1 MRASSGIRIHDTLER
16 ATIELTLRDPGR
28 VSIYVC
34 GPTVYDVPHV
44 GHGRTALVY
53 DTIRR
58 YLEWRG
64 FDVRFVSNVTD
75 IEDKIIARA
84 AERGSSEPELAR
96 EFEAAYFAEM
106 DRLGI
111 RRPDAMPHATEYIEP
126 MLELVTELVD
136 SGHAYVVD
144 GRGVYFD
151 VTKLPDYG
159 ALPHRDLDQLLE
171 SAGARVEVDDAKR
184 NPVDFALWKA
194 AKPGEP
200 VWDSPWGPGRPGW
213 HLECS
218 VMSLRELG
226 EAFDLHGA
234 GNDLVFPHNENE
246 RAQAEA
252 AGHAFAHHWI
262 HSGMVEIGGEKMSK
276 SLHNFTMLSDAVDTH
291 GARAF
296 RLAALQAHYRS
307 AMELG
312 DAELQAAGAGVGRLD
327 ALVRRATAA
336 GIDSHG
342 AELNGT
348 TVERFSSAMDDDFGT
363 PGALAAIFD
372 AAGAANQAIDD
383 GDAARASSLV
393 ATVVELSGVLGI
405 TLETGAHVDAEIDA
419 LVAER
424 DAARAARDFA
434 TADKIRDDLAA
445 RGVTLEDTATGTIW
459 HRS

>member
-1 MRASSGIRIHDTLER
+1 MAASGVRVHDTLQR
-16 ATIELTLRDPGR
+16 ATVDLTLRDPGR
-28 VSIYVC
+28 VSMYVC

-44 GHGRTALVY
+44 GHGRTAVVY

-84 AERGSSEPELAR
+84 AERGSTEPELAR

-106 DRLGI
+106 DRIGV
-111 RRPDAMPHATEYIEP
+111 RRPDAMPHATEYIAP
-126 MLELVTELVD
+126 MLELVGELVD
-136 SGHAYVVD
+136 GGHAYVVE

-151 VTKLPDYG
+151 VTTLDDYG
-159 ALPHRDLDQLLE
+159 ALPHRDLEQLLD
-171 SAGARVEVDDAKR
+171 SAGARVEIDDAKR

-200 VWDSPWGPGRPGW
+200 AWDSPWGPGRPGW

-226 EAFDLHGA
+226 EGFDLHGA

-252 AGHAFAHHWI
+252 AGHAFARHWI

-276 SLHNFTMLSDAVDTH
+276 SLHNFTMLSDALDVH
-291 GARAF
+291 GPRAF
-296 RLAALQAHYRS
+296 RLAALQAHYRR

-312 DAELQAAGAGVGRLD
+312 DAELTAARTAVDRLD
-327 ALVRRATAA
+327 ALVRRAVASGIDVTAA
-336 GIDSHG
+336 EPEHDIV
-342 AELNGT
+342 AAF
-348 TVERFSSAMDDDFGT
+348 RAAMDDDFGT
-363 PGALAAIFD
+363 PAALADGVFEPASR
-372 AAGAANQAIDD
+372 ANQAIDAGNLD
-383 GDAARASSLV
+383 DAARLV
-393 ATVVELSGVLGI
+393 ATVVELAGALGLEVGAATGVD
-405 TLETGAHVDAEIDA
+405 EDVDA
-419 LVAER
+419 LVAAR

-434 TADKIRDDLAA
+434 EADRIRDELAA
-445 RGVTLEDTATGTIW
+445 QGVTLEDTPTGTIW